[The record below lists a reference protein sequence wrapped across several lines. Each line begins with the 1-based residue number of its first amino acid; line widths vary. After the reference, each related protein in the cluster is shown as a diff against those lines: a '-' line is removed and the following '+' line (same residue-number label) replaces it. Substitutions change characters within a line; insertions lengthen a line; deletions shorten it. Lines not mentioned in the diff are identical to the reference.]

1 MPSLKEPEIG
11 ELTPSPQNRVVTDN
25 GLLIRGCNNSVINR
39 VGSKLNFDPTAE
51 EEWKR
56 PPNVMLMLE
65 HIYGI

>member
-1 MPSLKEPEIG
+1 
-11 ELTPSPQNRVVTDN
+11 
-25 GLLIRGCNNSVINR
+25 
-39 VGSKLNFDPTAE
+39 VGAKLNFDPTAE